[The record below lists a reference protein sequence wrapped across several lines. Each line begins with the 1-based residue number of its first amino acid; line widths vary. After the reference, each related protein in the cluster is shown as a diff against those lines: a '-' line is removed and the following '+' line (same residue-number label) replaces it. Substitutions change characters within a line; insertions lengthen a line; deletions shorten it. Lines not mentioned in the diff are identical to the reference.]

1 MDIIYK
7 IEIRVRYRK
16 VRRNAICMKRNRDD
30 LTEGARPLSIRPC
43 TANRWLITDT
53 RNAI

>member
-1 MDIIYK
+1 MEIYK
-7 IEIRVRYRK
+7 IEMRVRYRK

-30 LTEGARPLSIRPC
+30 LTEGARPLSIR